1 MHTVSFHSGRGFKI
15 IALATVAAGLSVI
28 TIARLP
34 AEEAVVKAETE
45 PSKLATEL
53 IGTWQLV
60 GTPDDTQEMPVNSFK
75 FFTGKH
81 WSVTYHDE
89 NGNVQYHHGG
99 TYTIDG
105 DQYAETIKYAT
116 QQTAGLIGQTMKF
129 KIKVEGDKYTQIGVG
144 NTYNE
149 IWRRAK

>member
-1 MHTVSFHSGRGFKI
+1 MSSSITGSRELRLFVV
-15 IALATVAAGLSVI
+15 ATLVVCAAVA
-28 TIARLP
+28 TIAQIS
-34 AEEAVVKAETE
+34 AQETGVKAEAE
-45 PSKLATEL
+45 PSKLAASL
-53 IGTWQLV
+53 VGTWQLV
-60 GTPDDTQEMPVNSFK
+60 GRPDDAQEMPVNSFK

-89 NGNVQYHHGG
+89 NGKVEYHHGG
-99 TYTIDG
+99 TYTLDG

-116 QQTAGLIGQTMKF
+116 DQTAALIGQTMKF

>member
-1 MHTVSFHSGRGFKI
+1 MNSFASAPRELKVVLLAAIAVGVS
-15 IALATVAAGLSVI
+15 IAMFAQLAAQETG
-28 TIARLP
+28 
-34 AEEAVVKAETE
+34 VKAEAE
-45 PSKLATEL
+45 PSKLAADL

-60 GTPDDTQEMPVNSFK
+60 GRPDDAQEMPVNSFK

-89 NGNVQYHHGG
+89 NGRVEYHHGG

-116 QQTAGLIGQTMKF
+116 EQTVALIGQTMKF
-129 KIKVEGDKYTQIGVG
+129 KINVEGDKYTQIGVG
-144 NTYNE
+144 NEYNE

>member
-1 MHTVSFHSGRGFKI
+1 MNSFASAPRGLKMFVLAAVAVGVSAAA
-15 IALATVAAGLSVI
+15 IAQLS
-28 TIARLP
+28 AQ
-34 AEEAVVKAETE
+34 ESVVKAETE
-45 PSKLATEL
+45 PSKLAADL

-60 GTPDDTQEMPVNSFK
+60 GRPDDAQEMPVNSFK

-89 NGNVQYHHGG
+89 NGRVEYHHGG

-116 QQTAGLIGQTMKF
+116 EQTAALIGQTMKF
-129 KIKVEGDKYTQIGVG
+129 KINVEGDKFTQIGVG
-144 NTYNE
+144 NEYNE

>member
-1 MHTVSFHSGRGFKI
+1 MSRFASAPRGLKLFVLTAIAIGVS
-15 IALATVAAGLSVI
+15 VAVIQQLSAQD
-28 TIARLP
+28 TG
-34 AEEAVVKAETE
+34 VKAEAE
-45 PSKLATEL
+45 PSKLAADL

-60 GTPDDTQEMPVNSFK
+60 GTPDDAQEMPVNSFK

-81 WSVTYHDE
+81 WCVTYHDE
-89 NGNVQYHHGG
+89 NGNVEYHHGG

-116 QQTAGLIGQTMKF
+116 NQTAGLIGQTMKF
-129 KIKVEGDKYTQIGVG
+129 KIKMEDGKFTQIGDG
-144 NTYNE
+144 NPYNE

>member
-1 MHTVSFHSGRGFKI
+1 MSNHASAPRGLKMLI
-15 IALATVAAGLSVI
+15 LAAIAVGASVAAIVQLSAQE
-28 TIARLP
+28 TG
-34 AEEAVVKAETE
+34 VKAETE
-45 PSKLATEL
+45 PSKLAADL

-60 GTPDDTQEMPVNSFK
+60 GRPDDAQEMPVNSFK

-89 NGNVQYHHGG
+89 NGRVEYHHGG

-116 QQTAGLIGQTMKF
+116 EQTAALIGQTMKF
-129 KIKVEGDKYTQIGVG
+129 KIKVEGDKYTQIGDG
-144 NTYNE
+144 NEYNE